1 MTPTIE
7 RRERSMEKMR
17 AKLVAQY
24 MDVELAELTRFK
36 RLVHLSLTIVVMVGR
51 DFIDKLVKL
60 QAMAL
65 AFKTLLSLAPLL
77 AVIFSLLKAFGV
89 HNRMEPAL
97 AEALAPLGEKG
108 QEITAHLI
116 GFVNKMSAGALGS
129 VGLVTLL
136 ITVLSLMGTIE
147 EAFNHIWRVRSPRK
161 LARRF
166 SDYLSAIL
174 VGPVLVFAAVTI
186 TATLQNNAVVQA
198 LLSLQ
203 AVGAV
208 ILMLLRLVP
217 YLALWGA
224 FSFVYMF
231 IPNTRVRLRSALIG
245 GLVAAIL
252 WQTVGWG
259 FAVFVASSTR
269 YYVIYSSF
277 AILLLFL
284 LWLHVGW
291 VIVLLGAQ
299 VTYAHQHIHY
309 FSADED
315 LAQSPAGR
323 EKLALKIMLLIGR
336 NFRRGLDPLDMMEI
350 AAQLGLPA
358 GVVKE
363 FIGMF
368 AEVKLIRLLAD
379 QDTSVLGRDPATIS
393 IKEILDCVRNSGKI
407 VHRQAK
413 REEAENVIEDLLFD
427 VDRAATQAL
436 DGKTLQSLILAQDQ
450 PVAGSAQ
457 ALGASVRSAAAK

>member
-36 RLVHLSLTIVVMVGR
+36 RLVHLSLTIVVIVGR

-413 REEAENVIEDLLFD
+413 PQEAENVIEDLLFD

-450 PVAGSAQ
+450 PVAGSAE

>member
-1 MTPTIE
+1 
-7 RRERSMEKMR
+7 MEKMR
-17 AKLVAQY
+17 TKLVAQY
-24 MDVELAELTRFK
+24 MDVELAELTRLK
-36 RLVHLSLTIVVMVGR
+36 RLLHVSLKIVFMVGR

-97 AEALAPLGEKG
+97 AEALAPLGDKG

-116 GFVNKMSAGALGS
+116 DFVNKMSAGALGS

-147 EAFNHIWRVRSPRK
+147 ESFNHIWRVRSPRK

-186 TATLQNNAVVQA
+186 TATLQNNVIVQA
-198 LLSLQ
+198 LLSLH
-203 AVGAV
+203 AVGTV
-208 ILMLLRLVP
+208 ILLLLRLVP
-217 YLALWGA
+217 YFALWGA

-231 IPNTRVRLRSALIG
+231 IPNTRVHLRSALIG

-309 FSADED
+309 FSADHD

-336 NFRRGLDPLDMMEI
+336 NFRRGLDPLDMTEI
-350 AAQLGLPA
+350 AAQLGVPA
-358 GVVKE
+358 GVVKD
-363 FIGMF
+363 FISMF
-368 AEVKLIRLLAD
+368 TEVKLLRLLAD
-379 QDTSVLGRDPATIS
+379 PDTSVLGRDPATIT

-407 VHRQAK
+407 VHPPAMRQ
-413 REEAENVIEDLLFD
+413 EAENVIEDLLFD
-427 VDRAATQAL
+427 VDRAAAQAL
-436 DGKTLQSLILAQDQ
+436 DGKTLQSLILAEDK
-450 PVAGSAQ
+450 PVAGTAE
-457 ALGASVRSAAAK
+457 APGASAGSTAAK

>member
-1 MTPTIE
+1 
-7 RRERSMEKMR
+7 MEKMR
-17 AKLVAQY
+17 TKLVAQY
-24 MDVELAELTRFK
+24 MDVELAQLTRLK
-36 RLVHLSLTIVVMVGR
+36 RLLHVSLKIVVMVAG

-97 AEALAPLGEKG
+97 AEALAPLGDKG

-186 TATLQNNAVVQA
+186 TATLQNNVIVQA

-203 AVGAV
+203 AVGTV
-208 ILMLLRLVP
+208 ILTLLRLVP

-309 FSADED
+309 FSADQD

-336 NFRRGLDPLDMMEI
+336 NFRRGLDPLDMTEI

-358 GVVKE
+358 GVVKD
-363 FIGMF
+363 FISMF
-368 AEVKLIRLLAD
+368 AEVKLVRLLAD
-379 QDTSVLGRDPATIS
+379 QDTSVLGRDPATIT
-393 IKEILDCVRNSGKI
+393 IKEILDCLRN
-407 VHRQAK
+407 
-413 REEAENVIEDLLFD
+413 
-427 VDRAATQAL
+427 
-436 DGKTLQSLILAQDQ
+436 
-450 PVAGSAQ
+450 
-457 ALGASVRSAAAK
+457 

>member
-1 MTPTIE
+1 
-7 RRERSMEKMR
+7 MEKMR
-17 AKLVAQY
+17 TKLVAQY
-24 MDVELAELTRFK
+24 MDVELAELTRLK
-36 RLVHLSLTIVVMVGR
+36 RLLHVSLKIVFMVGR

-97 AEALAPLGEKG
+97 AEALAPLGDKG

-116 GFVNKMSAGALGS
+116 DFVNKMSAGALGS

-186 TATLQNNAVVQA
+186 TATLQNNVIVQA
-198 LLSLQ
+198 LLSLH
-203 AVGAV
+203 AVGTV
-208 ILMLLRLVP
+208 ILLLLRLVP
-217 YLALWGA
+217 YFALWGA

-231 IPNTRVRLRSALIG
+231 IPNTRVHLRSALIG

-309 FSADED
+309 FSADHD

-336 NFRRGLDPLDMMEI
+336 NFRLGLDPLDMTEI
-350 AAQLGLPA
+350 AAQLGVPA
-358 GVVKE
+358 GVVKD
-363 FIGMF
+363 FISMF
-368 AEVKLIRLLAD
+368 TEAKLLRLLAD
-379 QDTSVLGRDPATIS
+379 PDTSVLGRDPATIT

-407 VHRQAK
+407 VHPPAMRQ
-413 REEAENVIEDLLFD
+413 EAENVIEDLLFD
-427 VDRAATQAL
+427 VDRAAAQAL
-436 DGKTLQSLILAQDQ
+436 DGKTLQSLILAEDK
-450 PVAGSAQ
+450 PVAGTAE
-457 ALGASVRSAAAK
+457 APGASAGSTAAK

>member
-436 DGKTLQSLILAQDQ
+436 DGKTLQSLILVQDQ
-450 PVAGSAQ
+450 PVAGSAE

>member
-1 MTPTIE
+1 
-7 RRERSMEKMR
+7 MEKMR
-17 AKLVAQY
+17 TKLVAQY
-24 MDVELAELTRFK
+24 MDVELAELTRLK
-36 RLVHLSLTIVVMVGR
+36 RLLHVSLKIVFMVGR

-97 AEALAPLGEKG
+97 AEALAPLGDKG

-116 GFVNKMSAGALGS
+116 DFVNKMSAGALGS

-186 TATLQNNAVVQA
+186 TATLQNNVIVQA
-198 LLSLQ
+198 LLSLH
-203 AVGAV
+203 AVGTV
-208 ILMLLRLVP
+208 ILLLLRLVP
-217 YLALWGA
+217 YFALWGA

-231 IPNTRVRLRSALIG
+231 IPNTRVHLRSALIG

-309 FSADED
+309 FSADHD

-336 NFRRGLDPLDMMEI
+336 NFRRGLDPLDMTEI
-350 AAQLGLPA
+350 AAQLGVPA
-358 GVVKE
+358 GVVKD
-363 FIGMF
+363 FISMF
-368 AEVKLIRLLAD
+368 TEAKLLRLLAD
-379 QDTSVLGRDPATIS
+379 PDTSVLGRDPATIT

-407 VHRQAK
+407 VHPPAMRQ
-413 REEAENVIEDLLFD
+413 EAENVIEDLLFD
-427 VDRAATQAL
+427 VDRAAAQAL
-436 DGKTLQSLILAQDQ
+436 DGKTLQSLILAEDK
-450 PVAGSAQ
+450 PVAGTAE
-457 ALGASVRSAAAK
+457 APGASAGSTAAK

>member
-36 RLVHLSLTIVVMVGR
+36 RLVHLSLTIVVIVGR

-450 PVAGSAQ
+450 PVAGSAE